1 MVLTWTGVTEEL
13 DCSARNGTGDM
24 NVLVEQE
31 ADGVDL

>member
-13 DCSARNGTGDM
+13 DGSVRNGTGDM